1 MRFALV
7 VSAFCVW
14 VLLNVNSCS
23 CSEEKILGYGTKFG
37 TILAEE
43 SKKVIGKQ
51 FTLFSM
57 ETGVKKVDLVMA
69 INLSSVA
76 LILTKDF
83 FQALERPRVIWA
95 GTMRRLC
102 WRCSRDTNCTGPWQ
116 RRRRRRAGRGS
127 AGSPAPQ
134 AHTAPGDSA
143 SVTQVARCN
152 E

>member
-7 VSAFCVW
+7 VSAFCVR

-37 TILAEE
+37 TILAAEE

-57 ETGVKKVDLVMA
+57 ETGVKKVDIVMA

-83 FQALERPRVIWA
+83 FQALERPRVI
-95 GTMRRLC
+95 
-102 WRCSRDTNCTGPWQ
+102 
-116 RRRRRRAGRGS
+116 
-127 AGSPAPQ
+127 
-134 AHTAPGDSA
+134 
-143 SVTQVARCN
+143 
-152 E
+152 